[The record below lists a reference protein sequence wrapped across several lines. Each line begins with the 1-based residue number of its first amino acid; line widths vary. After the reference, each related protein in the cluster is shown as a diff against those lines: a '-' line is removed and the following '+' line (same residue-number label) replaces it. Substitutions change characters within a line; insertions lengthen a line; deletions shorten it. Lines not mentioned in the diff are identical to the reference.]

1 VVVEVRR
8 GTPGDKAGIE
18 PGDIILEIDGTKI
31 EKNEDL
37 EMVIFDGVVGQSM
50 QVLIDRSGETIKKK
64 LYLEGIK
71 K

>member
-1 VVVEVRR
+1 
-8 GTPGDKAGIE
+8 
-18 PGDIILEIDGTKI
+18 
-31 EKNEDL
+31 
-37 EMVIFDGVVGQSM
+37 MVIFDGVVGQSM